1 MLIAVAQEIHP
12 DNLEHGDAEDLLDAV
27 AASQDLA
34 EEDLDFQE
42 SAPEDRFIM
51 ELFIFT
57 RPVAFYRQLFE
68 MPINLPSE
76 GIVVLTS
83 TAHPASWMAA
93 RRGTR
98 ATLNQ
103 PPMAVCVVFALSVP
117 DMAFCV
123 LKATLCR
130 VGRLKGII
138 FGSPAGI

>member
-93 RRGTR
+93 RR
-98 ATLNQ
+98 
-103 PPMAVCVVFALSVP
+103 VCVVFALSVP